1 MNDHVEFVGMLDEGK
16 MVEEYLKANIFVCPS
31 AIENSPNS
39 VGEAMLLGVP
49 VIASNVG
56 GTNCLLEHNKEGF
69 LYQADADYMLAFYI
83 KKLFAS
89 KDLALAFSKAART
102 HASKTHNREQN
113 YKTLLEIY
121 DEIENDGK

>member
-1 MNDHVEFVGMLDEGK
+1 
-16 MVEEYLKANIFVCPS
+16 
-31 AIENSPNS
+31 
-39 VGEAMLLGVP
+39 
-49 VIASNVG
+49 
-56 GTNCLLEHNKEGF
+56 
-69 LYQADADYMLAFYI
+69 MLAFYI